1 METRISRILQ
11 GFEEIEDPRINRHKM
26 YPLEEILLLVLCAS
40 ICGCETYEDIALFGE
55 FKLEILRRWAPF
67 KEGIPTK
74 STIARVLSL
83 LDPEEFKTSFLKWF
97 QTMQSVTEE
106 KSTIAID
113 GKTLRRSFDKAAGK
127 SAIHMVSAFAT
138 ESKLVLG
145 QTKVDSKSNEIKAIP
160 KLLDSLS
167 LENCI
172 VDLYSSDLPK

>member
-1 METRISRILQ
+1 
-11 GFEEIEDPRINRHKM
+11 
-26 YPLEEILLLVLCAS
+26 
-40 ICGCETYEDIALFGE
+40 
-55 FKLEILRRWAPF
+55 
-67 KEGIPTK
+67 
-74 STIARVLSL
+74 
-83 LDPEEFKTSFLKWF
+83 
-97 QTMQSVTEE
+97 MQSVTEE